1 MVDPLLS
8 LALNL
13 HAHKGAYA
21 LLIGSGVSRGAEIPT
36 GWEIVSDLI
45 KKLSKLSKD
54 DCGEN
59 PIEWYGK
66 KFKAEPNYSK
76 LLKEIAPTKIERNKL
91 LRAYFEPSE
100 EEKEE
105 GKKLPTKAHRAIA
118 ELVSRGYIKV
128 IITTNFDRLVE
139 NALEEKG
146 IVPNV
151 IYNDDSAKGA
161 LPLTHASCVVIKVHG
176 DYLDSRIKNT
186 PTELSRYGN
195 EMNLLLDRIFDEYGL
210 ITCGWSGEWDEAL
223 RDAMSRC
230 KGRRF
235 TYYFT
240 KREALSLPLQTIIK
254 EKDGKVIDIVS
265 ADIFFDDMNEKLLSL
280 AEVEMAHPLSAQLAV
295 ATVKRYLSDKKYR
308 IKLHDLITKETESVY
323 AEFTSPD
330 FSAKGKSFVPDD
342 FRDRIKK
349 YQSISKIL
357 RSMLSTVAYWGDDSH
372 KDLLKRS
379 LERIANVNRGDGLII
394 YNNLKLYPALLI
406 LYSAGI
412 GAFASGNYGILKA
425 LLSDSNIT
433 ENRVRDHAIY
443 TLYFHGFIDHD
454 IANKH
459 LFGTEMN
466 YHKPMSEH
474 LHSILREELKDLLPS
489 ETEYNNAFDIFEY
502 LFALVH
508 GHLRE
513 KSIKSEEHKEWW
525 GPVGMF
531 GYKLKS
537 LFGKE
542 DNLISDFCNSIEV
555 AGNDSPVLK
564 SGLFDSSIERF
575 KEVKAG
581 MDEYISSK
589 SYF

>member
-1 MVDPLLS
+1 MVDALLS

-13 HAHKGAYA
+13 HAQKGAYA

-66 KFKAEPNYSK
+66 KFKVEPNYSK
-76 LLKEIAPTKIERNKL
+76 LLKDIAPTEIERNKL

-128 IITTNFDRLVE
+128 IITTNFDRLIE
-139 NALEEKG
+139 KALEEKG
-146 IVPNV
+146 IVPTV
-151 IYNDDSAKGA
+151 IHNDDSAKGA

-186 PTELSRYGN
+186 PTELSKYGS
-195 EMNLLLDRIFDEYGL
+195 EINLLLDRIFDEYGL

-223 RDAMSRC
+223 RDAILRC

-240 KREALSLPLQTIIK
+240 KRGDLSLKLQDIIK
-254 EKDGKVIDIVS
+254 EKDGKIIDIVS
-265 ADIFFDDMNEKLLSL
+265 ADSFFDDINEKLLSL
-280 AEVEMAHPLSAQLAV
+280 SEVEITHPISAQLAV
-295 ATVKRYLSDKKYR
+295 ATVKRHLSDKKYR
-308 IKLHDLITKETESVY
+308 IKLHDLITNETESVY
-323 AEFTSPD
+323 SD
-330 FSAKGKSFVPDD
+330 CISSYFSAEGKTLAHDD
-342 FRDRIKK
+342 FRNRILK
-349 YQSISKIL
+349 YQSIGKIL

-379 LERIANVNRGDGLII
+379 LERIANVNRGDGLIV
-394 YNNLKLYPALLI
+394 YNNLKLYPALLM
-406 LYSAGI
+406 LYSTGI
-412 GAFASGNYGILKA
+412 GAFASGNYNILKA
-425 LLSDSNIT
+425 IVSDSNIT
-433 ENRVRDHAIY
+433 ENGVRNHVVY
-443 TLYFHGFIDHD
+443 KVYLHGVIAYDV
-454 IANKH
+454 ANKY
-459 LFGTEMN
+459 LFETEQK
-466 YHKPMSEH
+466 YYTPVSEH
-474 LHSILREELKDLLPS
+474 LHIILREELKSLIPS
-489 ETEYNNAFDIFEY
+489 ETEYDNAFDIFEY
-502 LFALVH
+502 LVALEH

-513 KSIKSEEHKEWW
+513 KERGDKEFREWW

-531 GYKLKS
+531 GYKLK
-537 LFGKE
+537 LPYK
-542 DNLISDFCNSIEV
+542 NRPNPINDFCSSITT
-555 AGNDSPVLK
+555 AGSDAPVLK
-564 SGLFDSSIERF
+564 AGLFGGSIERF
-575 KEVKAG
+575 NEVKAG
-581 MDEYISSK
+581 MDKFISSL
-589 SYF
+589 SWY